1 MKSDINQLK
10 SRGYVEDEDLLEYR
24 DKSKEELFKLLQ
36 SKTPIERTI
45 ASKLL
50 IKYKDTETMLA
61 LIRALLK
68 EKKLYTKI
76 ALSESVSV
84 YGEEASEVLI
94 KHLGQVGK
102 NQHGTLPKK
111 KFGKKNYPLPRDI
124 IARTICKIGTPA
136 LKHLR
141 LCLKNSEYHQML
153 EAIDAIGFI
162 SFYAHNEESFDD
174 LIDLF
179 NRYES
184 DDLMIW
190 KLIRSLQ
197 GFTNEKSI
205 EILNNYIES
214 SIIQHKWEAE
224 RSLEQIRRIKVENN
238 RKSDCR

>member
-1 MKSDINQLK
+1 MKSDIEQLK
-10 SRGYVEDEDLLEYR
+10 SRGYVEDEDLLKYS
-24 DKSKEELFKLLQ
+24 DNDKEELYKLLL

-50 IKYKDTETMLA
+50 IKYKDTETLLA

-76 ALSESVSV
+76 ALSESVSE
-84 YGEEASEVLI
+84 YGEKASEVLVN
-94 KHLGQVGK
+94 HLGEVGK
-102 NQHGTLPKK
+102 NQHMILPKK

-124 IARTICKIGTPA
+124 VARTICKIGTPA

-141 LCLKNSEYHQML
+141 LCLKTGEYHQVL

-162 SFYAHNEESFDD
+162 SFYAHNEDSFED
-174 LIDLF
+174 IMNLF
-179 NRYES
+179 NRHKS

-197 GFTNEKSI
+197 AFPNENSI
-205 EILNNYIES
+205 EILKIYS
-214 SIIQHKWEAE
+214 KSDVIQHRWEAE
-224 RSLEQIRRIKVENN
+224 RSLEQIRRIIV
-238 RKSDCR
+238 

>member
-10 SRGYVEDEDLLEYR
+10 SRGYVEDEDLLKYGYE
-24 DKSKEELFKLLQ
+24 SKEELYKLLQ

-61 LIRALLK
+61 LIKALSK

-84 YGEEASEVLI
+84 YGEKASEVLI
-94 KHLGQVGK
+94 KHLGLVGK

-111 KFGKKNYPLPRDI
+111 KFGKNNYPLPRDI

-141 LCLKNSEYHQML
+141 LCLKTGEYHQIL

-162 SFYAHNEESFDD
+162 SFYEHNEESFDD

-179 NRYES
+179 DRYES

-197 GFTNEKSI
+197 SFTNEESTR
-205 EILNNYIES
+205 ILNNYTQS
-214 SIIQHKWEAE
+214 NVIQHKWEAE
-224 RSLEQIRRIKVENN
+224 RSLEQIRRIKVKDNG
-238 RKSDCR
+238 